1 VNKAWQ
7 VSEEAGDTF
16 ETLRHRVL
24 QALKPGSSGT
34 VVLGVTSCHLGEGT
48 TFVATNLA
56 ITLARYAEDSQ
67 VLYVDASQHVRS
79 RREGDSKLLGASEL
93 QANEQGDVNVV
104 ERNLYTVQPPD
115 AVKPSSVPAKTAKAY
130 DHLVPLIRQRN
141 YSFVVVDIPPLNEGI
156 ASLRLGGPLDAVILV
171 IETEKVRWE
180 AARWGLEL
188 LQGANANI
196 LGAVLNKR
204 RLHIPEWI
212 YRRL

>member
-1 VNKAWQ
+1 
-7 VSEEAGDTF
+7 
-16 ETLRHRVL
+16 
-24 QALKPGSSGT
+24 
-34 VVLGVTSCHLGEGT
+34 
-48 TFVATNLA
+48 
-56 ITLARYAEDSQ
+56 
-67 VLYVDASQHVRS
+67 
-79 RREGDSKLLGASEL
+79 
-93 QANEQGDVNVV
+93 
-104 ERNLYTVQPPD
+104 
-115 AVKPSSVPAKTAKAY
+115 VPAKTAKAY